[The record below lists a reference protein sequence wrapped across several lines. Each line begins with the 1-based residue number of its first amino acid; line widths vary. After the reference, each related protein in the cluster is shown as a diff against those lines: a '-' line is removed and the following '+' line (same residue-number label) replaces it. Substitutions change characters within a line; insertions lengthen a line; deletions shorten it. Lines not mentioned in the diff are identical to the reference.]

1 MYDALSLTDRHV
13 YIFLPVREMNAASTE
28 SGTAGATAACT
39 RLRCYFDGQSFFLW
53 DAFQAYVL
61 RCAHRIVGNFIG
73 ALPTNKRQ
81 NAEFG
86 LPLSLLFEE
95 VLLAVEEGFIDVV
108 DVSAELEGS
117 RDTGASTTAA
127 ATTTAATTTLALISS
142 DLLDNRSSRP
152 LPLLTPEQVRLTGGS
167 RLAHARVYRALWERG
182 LFVTLG
188 SAFGSDYLCYP
199 ADPMRHHAH
208 MMVQVALAGRAPR
221 AVELACFARLAGSV
235 KKGAY
240 LALVTEPSDGTP
252 SGVRLEPIQV
262 KGAGTLHLSSCAV
275 TESASTLQR
284 MAATALGAADRAQ
297 GHSSIFSHLER
308 EFVTPAS
315 VSEVPAALV
324 LASAVPSTTGSA
336 RQLVQYSHALVEE
349 AAWIGDVWD
358 RVLPDKRRR
367 VGQ

>member
-1 MYDALSLTDRHV
+1 MK
-13 YIFLPVREMNAASTE
+13 AANTE
-28 SGTAGATAACT
+28 TGTAGATAACT

-117 RDTGASTTAA
+117 GDTGASTTAA

-142 DLLDNRSSRP
+142 DLLGNRSSRP
-152 LPLLTPEQVRLTGGS
+152 LPLLTPEQVRLTGGR

-240 LALVTEPSDGTP
+240 LALVTDTSDGT

-262 KGAGTLHLSSCAV
+262 KGAVTLHLSSCAV

-284 MAATALGAADRAQ
+284 MAATAVGAADRTQ
-297 GHSSIFSHLER
+297 GHSSIFPDLEP
-308 EFVTPAS
+308 EVVSPAS
-315 VSEVPAALV
+315 VSEAPAALV
-324 LASAVPSTTGSA
+324 LPSAVPSMKGSA

-349 AAWIGDVWD
+349 AAWIGDVCD
-358 RVLPDKRRR
+358 RMLPDRKRR
-367 VGQ
+367 VEQ